1 MKVETERRR
10 TQGVAGEWE
19 VVEQTTSST
28 LKDETGVA
36 TEPKK
41 REVEGSEDTR
51 SFKLIKKVASSVTD
65 DWEADMIPIKLRA
78 KKAEEVPESAEVKEE
93 EPS

>member
-19 VVEQTTSST
+19 AVEQTTSST
-28 LKDETGVA
+28 LKEETGVA
-36 TEPKK
+36 PEPKK
-41 REVEGSEDTR
+41 QGVEGSEDTR
-51 SFKLIKKVASSVTD
+51 SFKLIKVASSVTD
-65 DWEADMIPIKLRA
+65 DWEADMIPIRLRA